1 MRLEE
6 EISQSYF
13 KNEYHKA
20 VVNMIF
26 SYNWLIDFQIRLLKP
41 YDVTL
46 QQYNILRILRGQHP
60 KPATIKLIKERM
72 LDRMSDAS
80 RIVEKLRIKELA
92 ERNICSSDRRNVDVQ
107 ITEKGLSLLAEID
120 KHTEEIERKLSTLN
134 ETEITHLNNLLDKL
148 RG

>member
-134 ETEITHLNNLLDKL
+134 ETEIAHLNNLLDKL